1 MNPAAANS
9 DALEALR
16 TEFALRGR
24 WPVLL
29 LSAAGF
35 GLSAA
40 LLGTA
45 QPAWRLALGLW
56 LAYVIGYGLLAALG
70 RAGRRAWPWSGAL
83 AASALC
89 TVIGAAAGL
98 SAESALGEPPP
109 GQGLARA
116 GLYLGFVGLLLM
128 LPLAQAALRQRA
140 LRLVEADRARTRAEL
155 QMLQAQIEPHFLFN
169 TLATL
174 RSLVRQQSEQAL
186 PLLDRMTA
194 FLEAVLP
201 QVRAPESTLQRE
213 LDIVEHYL
221 AIMALRLAPRLR
233 YRIECAP
240 ELGDL
245 SLPPLLLQPL
255 VENAVLHGIEPC
267 DTGGEILVQALVQG
281 QTLQLRVIN
290 TGAPLSSAGTST
302 GQGLALQNLRQR
314 LQALYGIEA
323 RFALEAHAGA
333 TQALI
338 ELPLAHTQHP

>member
-9 DALEALR
+9 DALDALR

-56 LAYVIGYGLLAALG
+56 LGYVIGYGLLAALG

-83 AASALC
+83 AAAAIC

-98 SAESALGEPPP
+98 SAESAMGEPLP
-109 GQGLARA
+109 GKGLARA
-116 GLYLGFVGLLLM
+116 GLHLGFVGLLLM

-233 YRIECAP
+233 YRIECATD
-240 ELGDL
+240 LGSL

-255 VENAVLHGIEPC
+255 VENAVLHGIEPSEA
-267 DTGGEILVQALVQG
+267 GGDILVQALVQARM
-281 QTLQLRVIN
+281 LQLRVIN
-290 TGAPLSSAGTST
+290 TGAPLGSAGTKP
-302 GQGLALQNLRQR
+302 GQGLALENLRQR
-314 LQALYGIEA
+314 LQALHGSEA
-323 RFALEAHAGA
+323 RFALETQAGT

-338 ELPLAHTQHP
+338 ELPLAHTHNP